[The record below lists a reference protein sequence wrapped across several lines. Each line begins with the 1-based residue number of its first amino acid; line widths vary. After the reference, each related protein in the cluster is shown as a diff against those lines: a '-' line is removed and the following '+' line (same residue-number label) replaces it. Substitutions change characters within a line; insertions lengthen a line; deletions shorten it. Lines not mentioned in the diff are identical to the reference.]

1 MLAAILFSVAEEGS
15 LGDLPFSWL
24 NLRFDISGRCPRMV
38 QGHGIDN
45 PWVISF
51 FMVACVRWP
60 LNRATGVVRIS
71 RLYLSEGSRPW
82 AARRRHCLLTRFG
95 FFPGTKEQISVR
107 PRDSE
112 TCGSSGLEF
121 QTDPSS
127 SVGRVAQYRS
137 SYGVAQ
143 TRTRN
148 LGLIVRSQP
157 GYGTALHPPCIFLD
171 WRHRALVI
179 KFWFPRSSRFPPSW
193 FTLSLGDTQPLAVP
207 PQLYLYGGFVG
218 WFSPALCAFL
228 YSPVS
233 CAYFHFLLSM
243 DSELLHSME
252 NLQFT
257 EAESVSVVM
266 EPPCDDGDGDSA
278 LWLVGSVISN
288 KTVNGDSVC
297 HIFRSVWKSKHVSE
311 ILELQPNFFLIKP
324 VGEESKAMILKRR
337 PWVVHDD
344 LFSIEPYIPSW
355 RAVDFNFNN
364 MVIWVLVFQLP
375 LRAMNGTMGLQL
387 GGCIGKAV
395 GVDHRVEG
403 GNLGEFLRIRVSINI
418 TKPLRRCVLLGNG
431 QGRKPS
437 PCPLKYERLPRFCY
451 YCGLLG
457 HDLAVCLTKPTDLDT
472 RKLQYGSW
480 LRVSVQKPV
489 VGSRRKQGIEY
500 FDMGSEASGT
510 PAAATDVAPPPC
522 TGSVTSQKEGANMPP
537 VAATEGD
544 PLFDDMVQSAH
555 PDPTTPTKTTTDNV
569 ATAMPT
575 RTAMDNVATAMPT
588 KVAEV
593 AESNAAAALLTKT
606 AEDTLGFTEVDA
618 SKMTPVDPFSPNV
631 SAPELAKTGLCPTN
645 VNISVS
651 SRVSKR
657 TLQGKYEELRPGFVY
672 NGQSNRILWRGHDSG
687 TYAVRSG
694 YFYLRR
700 PPLPVCRPSPLWKAI
715 KQLPTLPKVCIFA
728 WRLGQDCLLI
738 GSRVWAAGLG
748 DGLCP
753 LCSSVVETPLHAFR
767 DCTDAVE
774 ALRLG
779 GFPDAVISSSAST
792 MLDWLVASAGLLSRS
807 DFAKLLLLLWNMWNR
822 RNSLV
827 HGSQPQPVWATVTS
841 AALLH
846 ADYLAANDQSRRPVS
861 TTVFSPGVWS
871 PPPLGTVVVSV
882 DGAFSLDQGAVRS
895 RPWLGQGC
903 P

>member
-1 MLAAILFSVAEEGS
+1 MPLGDSLSHSNRCNAVVTVFVEISSKWAMLAAILFSVAEEGS

-60 LNRATGVVRIS
+60 LNRATGVRIS

-395 GVDHRVEG
+395 GVDHRVE
-403 GNLGEFLRIRVSINI
+403 
-418 TKPLRRCVLLGNG
+418 
-431 QGRKPS
+431 
-437 PCPLKYERLPRFCY
+437 
-451 YCGLLG
+451 
-457 HDLAVCLTKPTDLDT
+457 DLDT

-657 TLQGKYEELRPGFVY
+657 TLQGKFPKFRVTTTFTATSDHCILLLDALPVPGTDK
-672 NGQSNRILWRGHDSG
+672 RHARGDYFRFEDCWSKES
-687 TYAVRSG
+687 TCIDRVRSAWMG
-694 YFYLRR
+694 TTGSTISKLQAVGGALKKWQADRR
-700 PPLPVCRPSPLWKAI
+700 
-715 KQLPTLPKVCIFA
+715 T
-728 WRLGQDCLLI
+728 
-738 GSRVWAAGLG
+738 
-748 DGLCP
+748 
-753 LCSSVVETPLHAFR
+753 SS
-767 DCTDAVE
+767 
-774 ALRLG
+774 
-779 GFPDAVISSSAST
+779 
-792 MLDWLVASAGLLSRS
+792 
-807 DFAKLLLLLWNMWNR
+807 
-822 RNSLV
+822 
-827 HGSQPQPVWATVTS
+827 
-841 AALLH
+841 
-846 ADYLAANDQSRRPVS
+846 
-861 TTVFSPGVWS
+861 
-871 PPPLGTVVVSV
+871 
-882 DGAFSLDQGAVRS
+882 
-895 RPWLGQGC
+895 
-903 P
+903 